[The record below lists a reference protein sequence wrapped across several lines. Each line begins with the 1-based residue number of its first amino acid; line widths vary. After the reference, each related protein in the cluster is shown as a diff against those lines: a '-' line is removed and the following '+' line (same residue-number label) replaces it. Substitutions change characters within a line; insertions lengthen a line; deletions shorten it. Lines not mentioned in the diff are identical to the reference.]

1 MARARTRVCSKP
13 GCAHMQAEAQCP
25 EHRAERDR
33 YQRATTPTKVTRDHA
48 ERQRRAQAVN
58 EHRAMQ
64 GDWCPGYL
72 RAPHSSSDLT
82 ADHIVDIQHGGSPT
96 GPLQVLCRSCNSR
109 KAGQR
114 WP

>member
-1 MARARTRVCSKP
+1 
-13 GCAHMQAEAQCP
+13 
-25 EHRAERDR
+25 
-33 YQRATTPTKVTRDHA
+33 
-48 ERQRRAQAVN
+48 
-58 EHRAMQ
+58 MQ